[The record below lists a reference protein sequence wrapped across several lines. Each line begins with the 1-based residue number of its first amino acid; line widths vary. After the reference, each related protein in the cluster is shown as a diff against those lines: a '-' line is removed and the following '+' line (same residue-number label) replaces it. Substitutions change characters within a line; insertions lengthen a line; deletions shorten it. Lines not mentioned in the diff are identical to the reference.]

1 MSSANSYKPHNSK
14 TGKAH
19 RHSAHIMA
27 DLKQYVTIK
36 NAQGICLVCV
46 FLDKIYESMGFEKQK
61 IAHVGFSLAVLI

>member
-1 MSSANSYKPHNSK
+1 
-14 TGKAH
+14 
-19 RHSAHIMA
+19 MA

-46 FLDKIYESMGFEKQK
+46 LLDKIYESMGFEKQK